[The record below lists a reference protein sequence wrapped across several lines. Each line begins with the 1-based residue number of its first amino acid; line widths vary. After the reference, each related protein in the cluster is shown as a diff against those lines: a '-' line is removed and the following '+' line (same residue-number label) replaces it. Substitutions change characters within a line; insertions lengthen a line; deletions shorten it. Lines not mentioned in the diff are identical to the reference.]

1 MSKRKQKR
9 PTTRELKR
17 DIGVIVKEVVTLQ
30 KYVNEVLAP
39 LVKTNMNLLEK
50 YLEHKGELNTFVEY
64 LEKDAENAKEIT
76 NESSKERTEKPP
88 KRSGT
93 PKTSGKDG
101 KKDGTGGV
109 QQR

>member
-9 PTTRELKR
+9 PTPRELKR

-64 LEKDAENAKEIT
+64 LEKDAENAKEII
-76 NESSKERTEKPP
+76 NERNKRNKRRERRK
-88 KRSGT
+88 
-93 PKTSGKDG
+93 
-101 KKDGTGGV
+101 
-109 QQR
+109 QQQQESFA